1 MGGDNLPASMPRSRA
16 RAARKYAVRAVV
28 FQEGEWLCAQCLE
41 YDLVAQA
48 KSLQQLSRALQGAP
62 AAHRRAR
69 SRPAPPQAA
78 ALPRSAPRTGEV
90 LGDVQT
96 VPTEA
101 PRADVQARRTEV
113 ARRRSRTAP
122 GSRRSSKRR
131 LVLDS
136 SLLPDAYSGGIHH
149 ARQDVR
155 LYETRHPH
163 FRVRGAHRLSS
174 AWSRR
179 LREARGPA
187 PDP

>member
-1 MGGDNLPASMPRSRA
+1 MALRSVPGVRLGGPGEES
-16 RAARKYAVRAVV
+16 AA
-28 FQEGEWLCAQCLE
+28 
-41 YDLVAQA
+41 
-48 KSLQQLSRALQGAP
+48 ALQGAP

-69 SRPAPPQAA
+69 SRPAPPQAT

-136 SLLPDAYSGGIHH
+136 SLRARAYGYTKHVIRISEFG
-149 ARQDVR
+149 VR
-155 LYETRHPH
+155 IVYLR
-163 FRVRGAHRLSS
+163 RGAGDFVKLVD
-174 AWSRR
+174 
-179 LREARGPA
+179 LPPIRE
-187 PDP
+187 